1 MSKKKTVSGLFPEKG
16 RESCPQERKR
26 NLNVVY
32 QTVIRWRGWS
42 CQLLLT
48 ALLVATSAFWNTLH
62 AGEPLSAYADSQ
74 GRVVFT
80 NEPLPD
86 SSLDRVSPGS
96 EPSLTGSL
104 TAQTRIHELIEGIAG
119 QHGMDPDLIRAIVQV
134 ESNFDPNAVS
144 PRGAMGLMQLI
155 PETAKRFGVR
165 NAFDPKANLDGGI
178 RYLKYL
184 VDLFDGDLRLA
195 LAAYNAGENMV
206 TRRRAIPSIPETQ
219 NYVRKISQL
228 YPLNRLRRVAVSTIE
243 KMVDSKGIVHFSNTE
258 LP

>member
-1 MSKKKTVSGLFPEKG
+1 M
-16 RESCPQERKR
+16 
-26 NLNVVY
+26 VY
-32 QTVIRWRGWS
+32 KTVIRWRCWFR
-42 CQLLLT
+42 QLLLT
-48 ALLVATSAFWNTLH
+48 ALLVAISAFWNTLQ
-62 AGEPLSAYADSQ
+62 AGNPLSAYVDSN

-86 SSLDRVSPGS
+86 SSLDRMSPGS
-96 EPSLTGSL
+96 EPSLNGPA
-104 TAQTRIHELIEGIAG
+104 TAQAKIHELIEGIAE

-134 ESNFDPNAVS
+134 ESNFDPNAIS

-155 PETAKRFGVR
+155 PETARRFGVR
-165 NAFDPKANLDGGI
+165 NAFDPKANLDGGV

-184 VDLFDGDLRLA
+184 MDLFDGDLRLA
-195 LAAYNAGENMV
+195 LAAYNAGENVV
-206 TRRRAIPSIPETQ
+206 TRRGAIPSIPETQ

-243 KMVDSKGIVHFSNTE
+243 KIVDSKGIIHFSNTE